1 MHIFIY
7 TYTCIYIC
15 KYQKATQKS
24 TKALKR
30 FLRALRQ
37 LCRSRFRLN
46 LCHDKYLQ
54 CTSYM
59 YPTYRDKT
67 SILT

>member
-46 LCHDKYLQ
+46 LYVMINIFNVH
-54 CTSYM
+54 
-59 YPTYRDKT
+59 PTC
-67 SILT
+67 ILPIVTKQVF